1 MNKQQKIKII
11 IKMSI
16 LILLITISCVFYKP
30 IDKFFINVFN
40 SKFKVVFKEDN
51 LMVHFI
57 NVGQGDAVAINLP
70 NGEVMLID
78 VGPLDSNVTLSNYFK
93 EKVLNTSKNDSI
105 DYLILTHADEDHC
118 MGTQKVLNEFD
129 VKKVFIPIVDG
140 KENYKNLKNFVVNN
154 YNYEVLSRELN
165 LSIGNCKIEV
175 FGLYEYAD
183 TNESSAIIK
192 ITYLSKSFLFMADV
206 SSKIETRLLDEYGSK
221 LDCDVL
227 KVAHHGS
234 KNSTCLKFLETATPD
249 YSIISVGQN
258 SYGHPTQIV
267 LNNLQAINSEI
278 LRTDLNGNILF
289 TLGKNYNLVCN
300 YGNFVISGFIVD
312 YRIFVLVVD
321 ACLIYFIIKIT
332 LKKPKNKHITN

>member
-11 IKMSI
+11 IKISI
-16 LILLITISCVFYKP
+16 LILLITISCIFYKP

-70 NGEVMLID
+70 NDEVMLID
-78 VGPLDSNVTLSNYFK
+78 VGPLNSNVTLSNYLK
-93 EKVLNTSKNDSI
+93 EKVLNTSKNDII

-129 VKKVFIPIVDG
+129 VEKVFIPIVDG
-140 KENYKNLKNFVVNN
+140 KENYKNLKNLVVNN
-154 YNYEVLSRELN
+154 YDYEIISRELN
-165 LSIGNCKIEV
+165 LNICGCYIEV
-175 FGLYEYAD
+175 FGLYDYAD

-192 ITYLSKSFLFMADV
+192 ITYLDKSFLFMADV
-206 SSKIETRLLDEYGSK
+206 SSKIETLLLNEYGSK

-234 KNSTCLKFLETATPD
+234 QNSTCMEFLETATPD
-249 YSIISVGQN
+249 YSVISVGQN

-267 LNNLQAINSEI
+267 LNNLQTVNSKI

-289 TLGKNYNLVCN
+289 TLGKNYNLICN
-300 YGNFVISGFIVD
+300 YGNFMVSGFIVD

-321 ACLIYFIIKIT
+321 VCLIYYIIKIVF
-332 LKKPKNKHITN
+332 KRPKNKHITN